1 MVSPAACTH
10 PEYVMGLSLLA
21 LQATLR
27 LKVTYEKGEVSAVIR
42 ITADSFRRYLVS
54 RDGKS
59 AAFSEGKRLVELGR
73 V

>member
-1 MVSPAACTH
+1 MRHS
-10 PEYVMGLSLLA
+10 SIA

-27 LKVTYEKGEVSAVIR
+27 LKVVHEKGEVSAVIR

-59 AAFSEGKRLVELGR
+59 AAFSE
-73 V
+73 